1 MLEKL
6 RFQIDEIDKEMA
18 ILFSKRMDIINEI
31 NKEKRKLNIS
41 IYQSDREKHIKENN
55 IKYVN
60 VKYKDEYLDFINKIL
75 AISKMY
81 QEKNDEK

>member
-6 RFQIDEIDKEMA
+6 RLQIDEIDKEMA
-18 ILFSKRMDIINEI
+18 ILFSKRMDLINEI
-31 NKEKRKLNIS
+31 NKEKRKSNIS

-75 AISKMY
+75 TISKMY

>member
-6 RFQIDEIDKEMA
+6 RLQIDEIDKEMA
-18 ILFSKRMDIINEI
+18 ILFSKRMDLINEI
-31 NKEKRKLNIS
+31 NKEKKKSNIS

-60 VKYKDEYLDFINKIL
+60 VNYKDEYLDFINKIL
-75 AISKMY
+75 TISKMY